1 MKVRR
6 LDQGEL
12 KLHISDNGIGAPSNF
27 NLKQKDTIGI
37 PTILS
42 IAQKQLRGS
51 VNLVTEGGFQW
62 EIIFRSDLYS
72 KRV

>member
-12 KLHISDNGIGAPSNF
+12 KLHISDNGIGAPSTF
-27 NLKQKDTIGI
+27 NLKQKDTLGI